1 MIKGYSYTLNYAVK
15 PPDYREDFFMR
26 NSQTKKLVEI
36 SIIVALAFVLDYL
49 ANLFM
54 GWFWPNGGSISIS
67 LVPLAIIAFRYG
79 WIAGFTGGF
88 VMGLLQLLTGA
99 YIIHPVQ
106 LLFDYP
112 LPYAVLGFAGFFAS
126 KVNHTT
132 GSKRMTYIWVATGV
146 ASLARFLCHVIS
158 GVVFFSEYAGSQNP
172 WVYSI
177 VYNAPY
183 IIASY
188 IVSALLLT
196 ILYQGYSS
204 QLVLKD
210 SVNQTVK
217 TI

>member
-1 MIKGYSYTLNYAVK
+1 
-15 PPDYREDFFMR
+15 
-26 NSQTKKLVEI
+26 
-36 SIIVALAFVLDYL
+36 
-49 ANLFM
+49 M

-99 YIIHPVQ
+99 NIIHPVQ

>member
-1 MIKGYSYTLNYAVK
+1 
-15 PPDYREDFFMR
+15 MR

-36 SIIVALAFVLDYL
+36 SILVALAFVLDYVSSIYS
-49 ANLFM
+49 
-54 GWFWPNGGSISIS
+54 GWFWPFGGSISLS
-67 LVPLAIIAFRYG
+67 LVPLAILAFRYG
-79 WIAGFTGGF
+79 WIVGFMGGF

-112 LPYAVLGFAGFFAS
+112 LPFAALGVAGIFAL

-132 GSKRMTYIWVATGV
+132 GSKRVVYIWLATAI
-146 ASLARFLCHVIS
+146 ASVFRLVCHVIS

-183 IIASY
+183 VIASY
-188 IVSALLLT
+188 IVSALVLT
-196 ILYQGYSS
+196 LLYQGYSA
-204 QLVLKD
+204 QLALKE
-210 SVNQTVK
+210 SNKKVTKTV
-217 TI
+217 

>member
-1 MIKGYSYTLNYAVK
+1 
-15 PPDYREDFFMR
+15 MR

-36 SIIVALAFVLDYL
+36 SILVALAFVLDYVSSIYS
-49 ANLFM
+49 
-54 GWFWPNGGSISIS
+54 GWFWPFGGSISLS
-67 LVPLAIIAFRYG
+67 LVPLAILAFRYG
-79 WIAGFTGGF
+79 WIVGFMGGF

-112 LPYAVLGFAGFFAS
+112 LPFAALGVAGIFAL

-132 GSKRMTYIWVATGV
+132 GSKRVFYIWLATAI
-146 ASLARFLCHVIS
+146 ASVFRLVCHVIS

-183 IIASY
+183 VIASY
-188 IVSALLLT
+188 IVSALVLT
-196 ILYQGYSS
+196 LLYQGYSA
-204 QLVLKD
+204 QLALKE
-210 SVNQTVK
+210 SNKKVTKTV
-217 TI
+217 

>member
-36 SIIVALAFVLDYL
+36 SILVALAFVLDYL

-112 LPYAVLGFAGFFAS
+112 LPSMAMGLAGFFRNRKYLGVFVAFFS
-126 KVNHTT
+126 K
-132 GSKRMTYIWVATGV
+132 
-146 ASLARFLCHVIS
+146 FLCHFIS
-158 GVVFFSEYAGSQNP
+158 GVVFFGQYAPANMGS
-172 WVYSI
+172 VLYSI
-177 VYNAPY
+177 VVNLPLVAGEMVICMVILKLLPLER
-183 IIASY
+183 IIKIINPNY
-188 IVSALLLT
+188 
-196 ILYQGYSS
+196 
-204 QLVLKD
+204 
-210 SVNQTVK
+210 
-217 TI
+217 